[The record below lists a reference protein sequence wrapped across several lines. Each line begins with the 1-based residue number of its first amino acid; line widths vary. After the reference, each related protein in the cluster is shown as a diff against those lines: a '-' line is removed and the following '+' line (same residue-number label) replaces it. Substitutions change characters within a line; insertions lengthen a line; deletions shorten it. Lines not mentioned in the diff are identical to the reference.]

1 MSMLREYEHNSG
13 QLINGDKSHFML
25 CSNAFNS
32 TSDRIKRL
40 TSFKQKQGP
49 ISYLGCSLFVGS
61 PRNIYFPDLLNN
73 IVGRITDWKTK
84 KLSYGGKAV
93 LTKHLLPSLP
103 IQMLM
108 DDFFL

>member
-1 MSMLREYEHNSG
+1 MITLKEYENISG

-25 CSNAFNS
+25 QSNLFNS
-32 TSDRIKRL
+32 TRERIQRL